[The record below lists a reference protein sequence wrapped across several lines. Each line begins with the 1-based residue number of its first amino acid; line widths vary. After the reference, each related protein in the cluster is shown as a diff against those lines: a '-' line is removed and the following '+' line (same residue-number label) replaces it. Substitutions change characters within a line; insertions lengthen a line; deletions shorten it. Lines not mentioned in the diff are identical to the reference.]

1 MLDKPIVQF
10 KSAKAWEAWLSK
22 HYGRSD
28 GVWLR
33 FAKKASGIPSP
44 TYDEALDVALCW
56 GWIDGLKN
64 TYDDKTWVQRFT
76 PRRPRSKWSKRN
88 QDKIQTL
95 TRAGRMKAAGLK
107 EVENAKRDGRW
118 ARAYGSPATIRVPP
132 DLRAALAKNP
142 RAKATFATLLRRYR
156 YAILFRLWDAKRP
169 ETRKKRLTDFVARL
183 ARGEA
188 PVLDPG
194 APAQRKVKPK
204 VK

>member
-1 MLDKPIVQF
+1 MKP
-10 KSAKAWEAWLSK
+10 
-22 HYGRSD
+22 
-28 GVWLR
+28 
-33 FAKKASGIPSP
+33 
-44 TYDEALDVALCW
+44 
-56 GWIDGLKN
+56 
-64 TYDDKTWVQRFT
+64 
-76 PRRPRSKWSKRN
+76 
-88 QDKIQTL
+88 
-95 TRAGRMKAAGLK
+95 AGLK
-107 EVENAKRDGRW
+107 EVESAKRDGRW

-188 PVLDPG
+188 PVLDPA
-194 APAQRKVKPK
+194 APSQRKVKPK